1 MRLGTKLTLYL
12 SLMIVL
18 VLSGYGY
25 FHTLSRRNILM
36 RKMKIEVRSIGQT
49 LKVSLEKISL
59 PRGME
64 FVQDL
69 IDAIEENEKILGVI
83 VFHRTKGLL
92 FKSQSLEEEIEPYL
106 SLIHKTMEEN
116 LPQEA
121 FNFYKKIPVFSYTFP
136 LKDRKGEP
144 IGGVSILQNTS
155 FVEREIRKAERD
167 IFITIFILL
176 SGTVVFI
183 LLGMRKWISHP
194 ISRLM
199 EATRELARGNLDLQM
214 DWKRKDELSQLGQ
227 AFNQMAIELKE
238 AQQRIVKE
246 AEKKLELERT
256 LRQSE
261 RLATVGQL
269 ASGLAHE
276 MGTPLNIISGRI
288 ELTKKRTHDKEVQ
301 KNLEIIAQQTERITK
316 IIHQL
321 LGYVRKK
328 KGGQTRVLIRELL
341 DSTLSLIDYPM
352 MKQHIKIIKD
362 FQKDLPSIYGD
373 RDQLQQ
379 VFLNLFLNAIQAMPH
394 GGTLRVATSLKQ
406 ISKEGME
413 NGERCYVEIEVEDSG
428 VGMDKEI
435 LENIFTPFF
444 TTKDTGSGLG
454 LMVTQGIVQDHEGWI
469 EVESEVGRGSRFKI
483 YLPSGEG

>member
-1 MRLGTKLTLYL
+1 MKLGTRLTLYL
-12 SLMIVL
+12 SIIIVL

-25 FHTLSRRNILM
+25 FHILSRRDILM

-69 IDAIEENEKILGVI
+69 IDAVEEDEKILGII
-83 VFHRTKGLL
+83 VFHRSKGLL
-92 FKSQSLEEEIEPYL
+92 FKSQSLEEEIEPFL
-106 SLIHKTMEEN
+106 NLIHKAMEEDF
-116 LPQEA
+116 PQEA
-121 FNFYKKIPVFSYTFP
+121 FKFYKKIPVFSYTFP
-136 LKDRKGEP
+136 LKDRKDRI
-144 IGGVSILQNTS
+144 IGGVSILQNAS
-155 FVEREIRKAERD
+155 FVEREIQKAERD

-176 SGTVVFI
+176 SGTVIFI
-183 LLGMRKWISHP
+183 LLGMRKWVSRP
-194 ISRLM
+194 ITQLM

-238 AQQRIVKE
+238 AQQRIVEE
-246 AEKKLELERT
+246 AEKKLQLERT

-261 RLATVGQL
+261 KLATVGQL

-288 ELTKKRTHDKEVQ
+288 ELSKKRTQDREVQ

-316 IIHQL
+316 IIRQL

-328 KGGQTRVLIRELL
+328 KGGQTRVQISELL
-341 DSTLSLIDYPM
+341 DSTLNFIDYQM
-352 MKQHIKIIKD
+352 LKQHIKVIKD
-362 FQKDLPSIYGD
+362 FPKDLPSIYGD

-379 VFLNLFLNAIQAMPH
+379 VFLNLFLNALQAMPQ
-394 GGTLRVATSLKQ
+394 GGTLRLAASLKQ
-406 ISKEGME
+406 ILKEGME
-413 NGERCYVEIEVEDSG
+413 NGERSYVVIEVEDSG
-428 VGMDKEI
+428 IGMDKEI

-444 TTKDTGSGLG
+444 TTKETGSGLG

-469 EVESEVGRGSRFKI
+469 EVESQVGRGSLFKI
-483 YLPSGEG
+483 YLPTCEE

>member
-12 SLMIVL
+12 SLIIVL

-25 FHTLSRRNILM
+25 FHILSRRDILM

-64 FVQDL
+64 LVQDL
-69 IDAIEENEKILGVI
+69 IDAVEEDEKIQGVI
-83 VFHRTKGLL
+83 VFHRSKGLL

-106 SLIHKTMEEN
+106 NLIQKAMEEN

-121 FNFYKKIPVFSYTFP
+121 FKFYKKTPVFSYAFP
-136 LKDRKGEP
+136 LKDRRGQT

-155 FVEREIRKAERD
+155 FVEREIRRAERD

-214 DWKRKDELSQLGQ
+214 DWRRKDELSQLGQ

-288 ELTKKRTHDKEVQ
+288 ELTRKRTQNGEVQ

-316 IIHQL
+316 IIRQL

-328 KGGQTRVLIRELL
+328 KGEQARVLVGELL
-341 DSTLSLIDYPM
+341 DSTLSFIDYPT
-352 MKQHIKIIKD
+352 MKQDIKIIKD
-362 FQKDLPSIYGD
+362 FQKDLPPIYGD

-379 VFLNLFLNAIQAMPH
+379 VFLNLFLNALQAMPQ

-406 ISKEGME
+406 ILKEGME
-413 NGERCYVEIEVEDSG
+413 NGERSYVEIEVQDSG
-428 VGMDKEI
+428 IGMDKEI

-444 TTKDTGSGLG
+444 TTKETGSGLG
-454 LMVTQGIVQDHEGWI
+454 LMVAQGIVQDHEGWI

-483 YLPSGEG
+483 YLPSWEG